1 VVTSGRCR
9 SSQLWR
15 RVGTRKSGVDTDK
28 ALLEAEVQNKQKSDA
43 QNRNDQTENRHIL
56 GDGRVLLGETVG
68 GGFGEP
74 VIVEC
79 RTQKKENGDYHR
91 HDEQYVVR
99 AFGYTRRHV
108 CTTNY

>member
-1 VVTSGRCR
+1 MVTSGRCR

-43 QNRNDQTENRHIL
+43 QNRNDQTEDRHVL
-56 GDGRVLLGETVG
+56 GDSCVFLGKTVG

-74 VIVEC
+74 VIIE
-79 RTQKKENGDYHR
+79 RRAKEKEDSDYHR
-91 HDEQYVVR
+91 RDEQYVVR